1 MSRPSM
7 SLPRVQFTIGWLMV
21 AVAIIALLL
30 GFVAIPRRRVRLQE
44 LADHHAER
52 ARITRNSHGSIIRPN
67 GVYVH
72 VPLGPPTLADY
83 HEAMAAKYELAARSP
98 WLPVDP
104 DPPVPK

>member
-1 MSRPSM
+1 MR
-7 SLPRVQFTIGWLMV
+7 LPRVQFAIGWMMV

-30 GFVAIPRRRVRLQE
+30 GSVAIPRRRAFLQG
-44 LADHHAER
+44 LADYHAER
-52 ARITRNSHGSIIRPN
+52 ARITRNSHGSIIRPD

-72 VPLGPPTLADY
+72 VPLAPPRLADY
-83 HEAMAAKYELAARSP
+83 REAMAAKYERAARSP